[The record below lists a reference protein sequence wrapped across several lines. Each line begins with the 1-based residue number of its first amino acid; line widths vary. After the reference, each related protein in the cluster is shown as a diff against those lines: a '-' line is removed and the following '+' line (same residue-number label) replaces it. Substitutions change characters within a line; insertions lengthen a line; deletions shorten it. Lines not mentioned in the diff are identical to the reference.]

1 MPLKASPEN
10 CIGLRR
16 DIITTKPLTPPV
28 PKPLYNLYKS
38 TGEIERK
45 PLQQIYS
52 IGLRLTVSMISGLF
66 DHAEDR
72 SEPSG
77 ATLSFLPLLPATGM
91 FTHKF
96 HPSFRSMLTVFK
108 TGHLLL
114 FEYWATFT
122 SGFCYTR
129 ISPFHYSTA
138 CFGVSAK
145 FAFTSLQKVSRIFL
159 AFRASVY
166 CRCQNPSCLN
176 RHQDPHIPFCVAF

>member
-1 MPLKASPEN
+1 
-10 CIGLRR
+10 
-16 DIITTKPLTPPV
+16 
-28 PKPLYNLYKS
+28 
-38 TGEIERK
+38 
-45 PLQQIYS
+45 
-52 IGLRLTVSMISGLF
+52 MISGLF
-66 DHAEDR
+66 DHTEDR

-91 FTHKF
+91 FTRKF

-129 ISPFHYSTA
+129 ISPLHYSTA
-138 CFGVSAK
+138 CFGVSAN

-176 RHQDPHIPFCVAF
+176 RHQDPHIPFCVAFWAPCIPFTRKAEPHCCSIPQAAWSQIPVFSEGLIAP